1 MFDSFGRKINYVRIS
16 VTDRCDLR
24 CKYCMPTSNPYFL
37 KKKDLLS
44 LKELELIS
52 DQLIKLGI
60 KKIRVTGGEPLIRKD
75 IIQYFKFL
83 SSRLKTNKIDEV
95 LLTTNGTQLKKYA
108 KNLSDFGIKRVNVS
122 LDSLIEQKFNF
133 ITNGGN
139 LNEVIDG
146 IFLAKS
152 NNIKVKINTVLLKNF
167 NEDEIISLM
176 KWCGKN
182 DFTLSFIEVMPVGEI
197 SYSRS
202 KQYLPVSKAKEIIKK
217 EFDIKK
223 SELKSSG
230 PSKYYF
236 CKELNVNVGFISPI
250 SDHFCETCNRIRI
263 TSNGFIYP
271 CLGDNNSVDL
281 KPYLRSRSNMELFNT
296 IESVIY
302 KKPERHFFKINEKSY
317 IKKRYMNTTGG

>member
-152 NNIKVKINTVLLKNF
+152 NNSCLEILL
-167 NEDEIISLM
+167 
-176 KWCGKN
+176 C
-182 DFTLSFIEVMPVGEI
+182 
-197 SYSRS
+197 
-202 KQYLPVSKAKEIIKK
+202 
-217 EFDIKK
+217 
-223 SELKSSG
+223 LK
-230 PSKYYF
+230 
-236 CKELNVNVGFISPI
+236 
-250 SDHFCETCNRIRI
+250 
-263 TSNGFIYP
+263 
-271 CLGDNNSVDL
+271 DL
-281 KPYLRSRSNMELFNT
+281 
-296 IESVIY
+296 
-302 KKPERHFFKINEKSY
+302 
-317 IKKRYMNTTGG
+317 

>member
-1 MFDSFGRKINYVRIS
+1 MFDSFGRKINYVRVS

-24 CKYCMPTSNPYFL
+24 CKYCMPTSNPFFF
-37 KKKDLLS
+37 KKKDILS
-44 LKELELIS
+44 LSELQLIS
-52 DQLIKLGI
+52 DQLILLGI

-83 SSRLKTNKIDEV
+83 SLKLSQNKIDEV
-95 LLTTNGTQLKKYA
+95 LLTSNGTQLKRYA
-108 KNLSDFGIKRVNVS
+108 KNLADFGIKRINVS

-139 LNEVIDG
+139 LSNVIDG

-152 NNIKVKINTVLLKNF
+152 NNIKIKINTVLLKNF

-182 DFTLSFIEVMPVGEI
+182 NFTLSFIEVMPVGEI

-202 KQYLPVSKAKEIIKK
+202 KQYLPVTKAKEIIKK
-217 EFDIKK
+217 EFKLEK

-236 CKELNVNVGFISPI
+236 CKKLNLNVGFISPI
-250 SDHFCETCNRIRI
+250 SDHFCLTCNRIRI

-281 KPYLRSRSNMELFNT
+281 KPFLRSGKSKELFNT
-296 IESVIY
+296 LGSVIY
-302 KKPERHFFKINEKSY
+302 KKPEKHFFNINEKSY